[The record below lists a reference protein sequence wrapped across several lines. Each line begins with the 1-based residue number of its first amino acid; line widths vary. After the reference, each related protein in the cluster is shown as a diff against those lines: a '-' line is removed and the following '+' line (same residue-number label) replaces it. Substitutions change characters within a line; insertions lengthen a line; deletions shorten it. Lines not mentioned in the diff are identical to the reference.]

1 MDFKSM
7 VKQEND
13 ALTILR
19 SRNID
24 IVAGFIRL
32 SKEDLNSRRVIDAV
46 STLTDYLIDG
56 QSSHK

>member
-32 SKEDLNSRRVIDAV
+32 SKEDLNSHRVIDAV
-46 STLTDYLIDG
+46 STLINRLIDG
-56 QSSHK
+56 EGI